1 MRLNKFLAH
10 AGVASR
16 RKVDELI
23 EAGKVLVNGKKAVL
37 GQKIDP
43 QKDEI
48 SVSGKSIKFEEELE
62 YLILNKPI
70 GVTSTV
76 LDKHAKKTVLD
87 IIKGTIA
94 HSRSVQGRDKAHS
107 GSETSSNKEKPRLYP
122 VGRLDQNSKGL
133 ILLTNDGDLAN
144 RLTHPRYH
152 VEKVYEVLFMGKIS
166 PEKIGRIE
174 AGIELEEGKTKEAKV
189 KVKTQD
195 NNKTLL
201 EITLFEGR
209 KRQIRRMAEKL
220 HLHILSLKRTSIGPI
235 KLGSLE
241 SGKFRK
247 LTNEEISA
255 LKKSAGL

>member
-1 MRLNKFLAH
+1 MRVNKFLAH

-23 EAGKVLVNGKKAVL
+23 EAGKVQVNGKKAVL

-62 YLILNKPI
+62 YFVLNKPI

-76 LDKHAKKTVLD
+76 ADKHAARTVLD
-87 IIKGTIA
+87 LVKVK
-94 HSRSVQGRDKAHS
+94 SRV
-107 GSETSSNKEKPRLYP
+107 YP

-144 RLTHPRYH
+144 LLTHPRYH
-152 VEKVYEVLFMGKIS
+152 VPKVYEVLFKGNITA
-166 PEKIGRIE
+166 EKIGRIE
-174 AGIELEEGKTKEAKV
+174 KGIELEEGKTKEAKV
-189 KVKTQD
+189 KIKTQD

-220 HLHILSLKRTSIGPI
+220 HLYILSLKRISIGPV

-255 LKKSAGL
+255 LKKSAG